1 MNPLLKRLLDIP
13 YPNRC
18 DCCYARIP
26 HDHLLCDA
34 CIAALEQERITYSD
48 WAAEQSVQPWENGTV
63 LFSYRDTARNGII
76 SMKEGDRGFAQYA
89 GAQLAEAVKTVCEP
103 ETLSFVTW
111 VPVTRR
117 RRLSQGY
124 AHAENL
130 GKALAKALGVPTRRD
145 LLTERQGALRQ
156 HDLPAEARSVYAQR
170 FQYSGGALDGKR
182 ILLVDDVLTTGS
194 TLRRCTNLLLEAG
207 AESVSIAAACA
218 RVLERTKS
226 GDADDL

>member
-1 MNPLLKRLLDIP
+1 MNPLLKMRLLDIP

-26 HDHLLCDA
+26 HQQLLCNA

-48 WAAEQSVQPWENGTV
+48 WAAGQSVQPWSSGFV
-63 LFSYRDTARNGII
+63 LFSYRDAARNGII
-76 SMKEGDRGFAQYA
+76 SMKEGERGFAQYA
-89 GAQLAEAVKTVCEP
+89 GVQLAEVVKAACDP
-103 ETLSFVTW
+103 ETISFVTW

-130 GKALAKALGVPTRRD
+130 GKVLARNLGVPTRHD
-145 LLTERQGALRQ
+145 LLKEQQSALRQ

-170 FQYSGGALDGKR
+170 FQYCGGVLEGKR

-194 TLRRCTNLLLEAG
+194 TLRRCTHLLLEAG

-218 RVLERTKS
+218 RVLEKQE
-226 GDADDL
+226 A